1 MKWVCAHCLNQTAS
15 IYAYLPLEEKNT
27 TSPKLVVILSRK
39 LIVFKG
45 IYPFKKECPCA
56 FKEKLHLFEKRV
68 LVN

>member
-1 MKWVCAHCLNQTAS
+1 MH
-15 IYAYLPLEEKNT
+15 IYRSKKKNT

-56 FKEKLHLFEKRV
+56 FKEKLHPLNV
-68 LVN
+68 SV